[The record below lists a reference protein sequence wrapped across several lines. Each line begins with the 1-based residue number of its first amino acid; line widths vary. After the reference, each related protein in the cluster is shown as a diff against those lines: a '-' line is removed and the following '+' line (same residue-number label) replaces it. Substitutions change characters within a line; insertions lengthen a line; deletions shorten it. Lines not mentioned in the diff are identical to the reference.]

1 MAARKKAKKM
11 RKAAAGSGKRNA
23 KKGVKDLSPRGKA
36 RSVKGGLLPAVKPA
50 ATTAWKWNV
59 ASPTLN
65 PGAPAMG
72 DGSV

>member
-1 MAARKKAKKM
+1 MAARKAKKTK
-11 RKAAAGSGKRNA
+11 KAGTRSGKRSA
-23 KKGVKDLSPRGKA
+23 KKSVKDLSPRAKA
-36 RSVKGGLLPAVKPA
+36 KSVKGGLLPAVKPA

-59 ASPTLN
+59 ASPSLN